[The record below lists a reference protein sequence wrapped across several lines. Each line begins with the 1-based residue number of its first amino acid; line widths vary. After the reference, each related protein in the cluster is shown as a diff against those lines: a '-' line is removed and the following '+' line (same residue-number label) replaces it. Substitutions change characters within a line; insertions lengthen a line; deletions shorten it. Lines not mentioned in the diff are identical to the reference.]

1 MSAYIYGLICASLAI
16 GVAELLIPE
25 GAKTAP
31 YLKLICG
38 LVLLVAI
45 VKPLGQL
52 ADFIP
57 DFGER
62 IFEHEYEDDGYEG
75 VAEEKLAEAYEKG
88 IETALAENFSLK
100 DFEVGVVMGDDKK
113 PQRVAV
119 TLTGR
124 DIFRD
129 PYKIEA
135 FIKTAFGCECVTLIG

>member
-1 MSAYIYGLICASLAI
+1 MSAYVYGLICASLAI
-16 GVAELLIPE
+16 GAAELLIPD

-62 IFEHEYEDDGYEG
+62 IFEYEIEGNEYEDIADGQ
-75 VAEEKLAEAYEKG
+75 LAEAYKTG
-88 IETALAENFSLK
+88 IETALTEKFSLE
-100 DFEVGVVMGDDKK
+100 DFEVGVLMGEDKK
-113 PQRVAV
+113 PLRVAV

-129 PYKIEA
+129 PYKIEEY
-135 FIKTAFGCECVTLIG
+135 IKTAFGCECVTMIG